1 VPDDGFH
8 CAPRPPVYIRAMI
21 TLLLSV
27 AALAG
32 DSVRPGVV
40 APEDSLRQRIEARIA
55 TVPGARVGVV
65 LHDLRD
71 RFQVAIAADSTFHA
85 ASTMKLPVMIELFR
99 QVDAGHLSLDQ
110 SLLVVNSFGSIV
122 DGSNYALDPGDDSDS
137 SLYAMVGKRVPVRD
151 LIEHMITRSSNL
163 ATNTLIPVA
172 GATNANAT
180 AHALGATRMRVLRGV
195 EDGKAF
201 ALGMNNT
208 TTASDLTALLLAI
221 ERGTAAS
228 PASCTRMREILL
240 REIYSGDIPAGL
252 PAGTPVAQKTGSI
265 TGVLHDAAIVY
276 PPGRTPYVL
285 VVLTSNIPDE
295 ANARALTVD
304 ISRMVWEFVSAR

>member
-1 VPDDGFH
+1 
-8 CAPRPPVYIRAMI
+8 MI
-21 TLLLSV
+21 TLLMLS

-32 DSVRPGVV
+32 DSLPTTRP
-40 APEDSLRQRIEARIA
+40 APEDSLRARIEARIA
-55 TVPGARVGVV
+55 EVPNARVAVV

-71 RFQVAIAADSTFHA
+71 RYVVGIAEDSSFHA
-85 ASTMKLPVMIELFR
+85 ASTMKVPVMIELFR

-122 DGSNYALDPGDDSDS
+122 DGSNFTLDAGDDSDS
-137 SLYAMVGKRVPVRD
+137 SLYAMVGTRVPVRD

-172 GATNANAT
+172 GAENANAT
-180 AHALGATRMRVLRGV
+180 AHALGATHMRVLRGV

-201 ALGMNNT
+201 ARGMNNT
-208 TTASDLTALLLAI
+208 TTASDLAALLLAI

-228 PASCTRMREILL
+228 RASCDEMRSILL

-285 VVLTSNIPDE
+285 VVLTANIAAEPV
-295 ANARALTVD
+295 AKALTTD
-304 ISRMVWEFVSAR
+304 ISRMVWEFTSTH

>member
-1 VPDDGFH
+1 
-8 CAPRPPVYIRAMI
+8 MI
-21 TLLLSV
+21 TLLLSIV
-27 AALAG
+27 TLAG
-32 DSVRPGVV
+32 DSVRP
-40 APEDSLRQRIEARIA
+40 APLPPEDSLRARIEARIA
-55 TVPGARVGVV
+55 AVPGARVGVV
-65 LHDLRD
+65 LQDLGE
-71 RFQVAIAADSTFHA
+71 RFHVGVAADTSFHA
-85 ASTMKLPVMIELFR
+85 ASTMKVPVMIELFR
-99 QVDAGHLSLDQ
+99 QADSHHLSLDQ

-122 DGSNYALDPGDDSDS
+122 DGSNYALDAGDDSDS
-137 SLYAMVGKRVPVRD
+137 SLYAMIGRRVPIRD

-172 GATNANAT
+172 GAANANAT

-195 EDGKAF
+195 EDGKAY
-201 ALGMNNT
+201 ARGMNNT
-208 TTASDLTALLLAI
+208 TTANDLAALLLAI

-228 PASCTRMREILL
+228 PASCAQMRDILL

-252 PAGTPVAQKTGSI
+252 PPGTPVAQKTGSI

-285 VVLTSNIPDE
+285 IVLTANIPDE
-295 ANARALTVD
+295 PVAKALTAD

>member
-1 VPDDGFH
+1 
-8 CAPRPPVYIRAMI
+8 MI
-21 TLLLSV
+21 TLLLLS

-32 DSVRPGVV
+32 DTTAAKR
-40 APEDSLRQRIEARIA
+40 ATPEDSLRARIEARIA
-55 TVPGARVGVV
+55 QVPGARVAVV

-71 RFQVAIAADSTFHA
+71 RFVLGIAEDSTFHA
-85 ASTMKLPVMIELFR
+85 ASTMKVPVMIELFR

-122 DGSNYALDPGDDSDS
+122 DGSNYTLDAGDDSDS
-137 SLYAMVGKRVPVRD
+137 SLYAMIGKRVPIRD

-172 GATNANAT
+172 GAANANAT
-180 AHALGATRMRVLRGV
+180 AHALGATHMRVLRGV

-208 TTASDLTALLLAI
+208 TTASDLAALLLAI
-221 ERGTAAS
+221 ERGSAAS
-228 PASCTRMREILL
+228 RASCDQMRSILL

-252 PAGTPVAQKTGSI
+252 PPGIPVAQKTGSI

-285 VVLTSNIPDE
+285 VVLTANIPQE
-295 ANARALTVD
+295 PVAKSLTTD
-304 ISRMVWEFVSAR
+304 ISRMVWEFTSAR

>member
-1 VPDDGFH
+1 
-8 CAPRPPVYIRAMI
+8 MI
-21 TLLLSV
+21 TLLLLS

-32 DSVRPGVV
+32 DSAGRKAL
-40 APEDSLRQRIEARIA
+40 APEDSLRARIEARIA
-55 TVPGARVGVV
+55 EVPGARVAVV
-65 LHDLRD
+65 LHDLQD
-71 RFQVAIAADSTFHA
+71 RYVVGIAADSSFHA
-85 ASTMKLPVMIELFR
+85 ASTMKVPVMIELFR

-122 DGSNYALDPGDDSDS
+122 DGSNYTLDAGDDSDS
-137 SLYAMVGKRVPVRD
+137 SLYAMIGKRVPIRD

-180 AHALGATRMRVLRGV
+180 AHALGATHMRVLRGV

-208 TTASDLTALLLAI
+208 TTANDLAALLLAI
-221 ERGTAAS
+221 ERGSAAS
-228 PASCTRMREILL
+228 RSSCDAMRAILL

-252 PAGTPVAQKTGSI
+252 PPGTPVAQKTGSI

-285 VVLTSNIPDE
+285 VVLTANIAAEPV
-295 ANARALTVD
+295 ARALTTD
-304 ISRMVWEFVSAR
+304 ISRMVWEFTSAR

>member
-1 VPDDGFH
+1 
-8 CAPRPPVYIRAMI
+8 MI
-21 TLLLSV
+21 TLLLLS

-32 DSVRPGVV
+32 DSTAGRPP
-40 APEDSLRQRIEARIA
+40 APEDSLRTRIEARIA
-55 TVPGARVGVV
+55 QVPDARVAVV

-71 RFQVAIAADSTFHA
+71 RFVLGIAEDSTFHA
-85 ASTMKLPVMIELFR
+85 ASTMKVPVMIELFR

-122 DGSNYALDPGDDSDS
+122 DGSNYTLDAGDDSDS
-137 SLYAMVGKRVPVRD
+137 SLYAMIGKRVPIRD

-172 GATNANAT
+172 GAANANAT
-180 AHALGATRMRVLRGV
+180 AHALGATHMRVLRGV

-208 TTASDLTALLLAI
+208 TTASDLAALLLAI

-228 PASCTRMREILL
+228 RTSCDQMRSILL

-252 PAGTPVAQKTGSI
+252 PPGTPVAQKTGSI

-285 VVLTSNIPDE
+285 VVLTANIPQE
-295 ANARALTVD
+295 AVAKALTTD
-304 ISRMVWEFVSAR
+304 ISRMVWEFTSAR

>member
-1 VPDDGFH
+1 M
-8 CAPRPPVYIRAMI
+8 A
-21 TLLLSV
+21 

-32 DSVRPGVV
+32 DSAGPARLT
-40 APEDSLRQRIEARIA
+40 PEDSLQARIEARIA
-55 TVPGARVGVV
+55 AVSGARVGIV
-65 LHDLRD
+65 LQDLRD
-71 RFQVAIAADSTFHA
+71 RFRVGIAADSTFHA
-85 ASTMKLPVMIELFR
+85 ASTMKVPVMIELFR

-110 SLLVVNSFGSIV
+110 TLLVVNSFGSIV
-122 DGSNYALDPGDDSDS
+122 DGSNYTLDPGDDSDS
-137 SLYAMVGKRVPVRD
+137 SLYAMIGKRVPVRD

-172 GATNANAT
+172 GAANANAT
-180 AHALGATRMRVLRGV
+180 AHALGATHMRVLRGV

-208 TTASDLTALLLAI
+208 TTASDLAALLLAI

-228 PASCTRMREILL
+228 PRSCAEMRAILL

-252 PAGTPVAQKTGSI
+252 PPGTPVAQKTGSI

-285 VVLTSNIPDE
+285 VVLTANIPEE
-295 ANARALTVD
+295 AVAKALTTD
-304 ISRMVWEFVSAR
+304 ISRMVWEYVSSR

>member
-1 VPDDGFH
+1 
-8 CAPRPPVYIRAMI
+8 MI
-21 TLLLSV
+21 TLLLLS

-32 DSVRPGVV
+32 DSTLQPVRT
-40 APEDSLRQRIEARIA
+40 PEDSLRARIEARIA
-55 TVPGARVGVV
+55 EVPGARVAVV

-71 RFQVAIAADSTFHA
+71 RFFVGIAEDSTFHA
-85 ASTMKLPVMIELFR
+85 ASTMKVPVMIELFR

-122 DGSNYALDPGDDSDS
+122 DGSNYRLDAGDDSDS
-137 SLYAMVGKRVPVRD
+137 SLYAMIGKRVPIRD

-172 GATNANAT
+172 GASNANAT
-180 AHALGATRMRVLRGV
+180 AHALGATHMRVLRGV

-228 PASCTRMREILL
+228 RSSCDAMRSILL

-252 PAGTPVAQKTGSI
+252 PPGTPVAQKTGSI

-285 VVLTSNIPDE
+285 VVLTANIAEEPV
-295 ANARALTVD
+295 AKALTTD
-304 ISRMVWEFVSAR
+304 ISRMVWEFTSAR

>member
-1 VPDDGFH
+1 MF
-8 CAPRPPVYIRAMI
+8 
-21 TLLLSV
+21 TLLLS
-27 AALAG
+27 LITLG
-32 DSVRPGVV
+32 SDSVRRAPA
-40 APEDSLRQRIEARIA
+40 APEDSLQARIEARIA

-71 RFQVAIAADSTFHA
+71 RFHVGIAADSTFHA
-85 ASTMKLPVMIELFR
+85 ASTMKVPVMIELFR
-99 QVDAGHLSLDQ
+99 MADARHLSLDQ

-137 SLYAMVGKRVPVRD
+137 SLYAMVGKRVPVRE

-172 GATNANAT
+172 GAANANAT
-180 AHALGATRMRVLRGV
+180 AHALGALHMRVLRGV
-195 EDGKAF
+195 EDGKAY
-201 ALGMNNT
+201 ARGMNNT
-208 TTASDLTALLLAI
+208 TTAGDLAALLLAI

-228 PASCTRMREILL
+228 PASCREMRAILL

-276 PPGRTPYVL
+276 PAGKTPYVL
-285 VVLTSNIPDE
+285 VILTANISDE
-295 ANARALTVD
+295 AVAKSLTTD
-304 ISRMVWEFVSAR
+304 ISRMVWEFVSTR

>member
-1 VPDDGFH
+1 
-8 CAPRPPVYIRAMI
+8 MI
-21 TLLLSV
+21 TLLLSLMV
-27 AALAG
+27 LGGDSIPDAAL
-32 DSVRPGVV
+32 
-40 APEDSLRQRIEARIA
+40 APEDSLQVRIEARIA
-55 TVPGARVGVV
+55 TVPGARVAVV

-71 RFQVAIAADSTFHA
+71 RFHVGIAADSTFHA
-85 ASTMKLPVMIELFR
+85 ASTMKVPVMIELFR
-99 QVDAGHLSLDQ
+99 MVDAGHLSLDQ

-122 DGSNYALDPGDDSDS
+122 DGSNYALDAGDDSDS

-172 GATNANAT
+172 GAANANAT
-180 AHALGATRMRVLRGV
+180 AHALGATHMRVLRGV

-228 PASCTRMREILL
+228 PASCRAMREILL

-252 PAGTPVAQKTGSI
+252 PPGTPVAQKTGSI

-276 PPGRTPYVL
+276 PPGKTPYVL
-285 VVLTSNIPDE
+285 VVLTANIPDE
-295 ANARALTVD
+295 AVAKSLTTD
-304 ISRMVWEFVSAR
+304 ISRMVWEFVSTR

>member
-1 VPDDGFH
+1 
-8 CAPRPPVYIRAMI
+8 MI
-21 TLLLSV
+21 TLLLLS

-32 DSVRPGVV
+32 DTTAAKR
-40 APEDSLRQRIEARIA
+40 ATPEDSLRARIEARIA
-55 TVPGARVGVV
+55 QVPGARVAVV

-71 RFQVAIAADSTFHA
+71 RFVLGIAEDSTFHA
-85 ASTMKLPVMIELFR
+85 ASTMKVPVMIELFR

-122 DGSNYALDPGDDSDS
+122 DGSNYMLDAGDDSDS
-137 SLYAMVGKRVPVRD
+137 SLYAMIGKRVPIRD

-172 GATNANAT
+172 GAANANAT
-180 AHALGATRMRVLRGV
+180 AHALGATHMRVLRGV

-208 TTASDLTALLLAI
+208 TTASDLAALLLAI
-221 ERGTAAS
+221 ERGSAAS
-228 PASCTRMREILL
+228 RASCDQMRSILL

-252 PAGTPVAQKTGSI
+252 PPGIPVAQKTGSI

-285 VVLTSNIPDE
+285 VVLTANIPQE
-295 ANARALTVD
+295 PVAKSLTTD
-304 ISRMVWEFVSAR
+304 ISRMVWEFTSAR

>member
-1 VPDDGFH
+1 
-8 CAPRPPVYIRAMI
+8 MI
-21 TLLLSV
+21 TLLMLS

-32 DSVRPGVV
+32 DSLPTTRP
-40 APEDSLRQRIEARIA
+40 APEDSLRARIEARIA
-55 TVPGARVGVV
+55 EVPNARVAVV

-71 RFQVAIAADSTFHA
+71 RYVVGIAEDSSFHA
-85 ASTMKLPVMIELFR
+85 ASTMKVPVMIELFR

-122 DGSNYALDPGDDSDS
+122 DGSNFTLDAGDDSDS

-172 GATNANAT
+172 GAENANAT
-180 AHALGATRMRVLRGV
+180 AHALGATHMRVLRGV

-201 ALGMNNT
+201 ARGMNNT
-208 TTASDLTALLLAI
+208 TTASDLAALLLAI

-228 PASCTRMREILL
+228 RASCDEMRSILL

-285 VVLTSNIPDE
+285 VVLTANIAAEPV
-295 ANARALTVD
+295 AKALTTD
-304 ISRMVWEFVSAR
+304 ISRMVWEFTSTH

>member
-1 VPDDGFH
+1 
-8 CAPRPPVYIRAMI
+8 MI

-27 AALAG
+27 ATLAS
-32 DSVRPGVV
+32 DSAHRAVA
-40 APEDSLRQRIEARIA
+40 APEDSLRERIEARIA
-55 TVPGARVGVV
+55 AVPGARVGIV

-71 RFQVAIAADSTFHA
+71 RFQVGIATDSTFHA
-85 ASTMKLPVMIELFR
+85 ASTMKVPVMIELFR

-110 SLLVVNSFGSIV
+110 GLLVVNSFGSIV

-137 SLYAMVGKRVPVRD
+137 SLYALVGKRVPIRD

-172 GATNANAT
+172 GAANANAT

-221 ERGTAAS
+221 ERGPRPRRRVARRCVTFS
-228 PASCTRMREILL
+228 SRDLQRRHPGR
-240 REIYSGDIPAGL
+240 P
-252 PAGTPVAQKTGSI
+252 PPGTPVAQKTGSI

-276 PPGRTPYVL
+276 PPGKTPYVL

-295 ANARALTVD
+295 PVAKALTVD
-304 ISRMVWEFVSAR
+304 ISRMVWEFVSTR

>member
-1 VPDDGFH
+1 MF
-8 CAPRPPVYIRAMI
+8 
-21 TLLLSV
+21 TLLLSLI
-27 AALAG
+27 ALG
-32 DSVRPGVV
+32 SDSVRSAPS
-40 APEDSLRQRIEARIA
+40 APEDSLQARIEARIA
-55 TVPGARVGVV
+55 AVPGARVGVV

-71 RFQVAIAADSTFHA
+71 RFHVGIAADSTFHA
-85 ASTMKLPVMIELFR
+85 ASTMKVPVMIELFR
-99 QVDAGHLSLDQ
+99 MVDAAHLSLDQ

-137 SLYAMVGKRVPVRD
+137 SLYAMVGKRVPVRE

-172 GATNANAT
+172 GAANANAT
-180 AHALGATRMRVLRGV
+180 AHALGAVHMRVLRGV
-195 EDGKAF
+195 EDGKAY

-208 TTASDLTALLLAI
+208 TTASDLAALLLAI

-228 PASCTRMREILL
+228 PASCREMREILL

-276 PPGRTPYVL
+276 PAGKTPYVL
-285 VVLTSNIPDE
+285 VVLTANISDE
-295 ANARALTVD
+295 AVAKSLTTD
-304 ISRMVWEFVSAR
+304 ISRLVWEFVSTR

>member
-1 VPDDGFH
+1 MLP
-8 CAPRPPVYIRAMI
+8 
-21 TLLLSV
+21 LLLMA

-32 DSVRPGVV
+32 DSVPAARLT
-40 APEDSLRQRIEARIA
+40 AEDSLQARIEARIA
-55 TVPGARVGVV
+55 AVPGARVGVV

-71 RFQVAIAADSTFHA
+71 RFHVGIAADSSFHA
-85 ASTMKLPVMIELFR
+85 ASTMKVPVMIELFR

-110 SLLVVNSFGSIV
+110 TLLVVNSFGSIV
-122 DGSNYALDPGDDSDS
+122 DGSNYTLDPGDDSDS
-137 SLYAMVGKRVPVRD
+137 SLYAMIGKRVPVRD

-172 GATNANAT
+172 GAANANAT
-180 AHALGATRMRVLRGV
+180 AHALGATHMRVLRGV

-208 TTASDLTALLLAI
+208 TTASDLSALLLAI

-228 PASCTRMREILL
+228 RASCDQMRQILL

-285 VVLTSNIPDE
+285 VVLTANIPQE
-295 ANARALTVD
+295 AVAKALTTD
-304 ISRMVWEFVSAR
+304 ISRLVWEFAAAQR

>member
-1 VPDDGFH
+1 
-8 CAPRPPVYIRAMI
+8 MI
-21 TLLLSV
+21 TLLLSL
-27 AALAG
+27 AALGG
-32 DSVRPGVV
+32 DSVRHAPP
-40 APEDSLRQRIEARIA
+40 APEDSLRTRIEARIA
-55 TVPGARVGVV
+55 AVPGARVGIV
-65 LHDLRD
+65 LHDLLD
-71 RFQVAIAADSTFHA
+71 RFQVGIAADSTFHA
-85 ASTMKLPVMIELFR
+85 ASTMKVPVMIELFR
-99 QVDAGHLSLDQ
+99 MADAGRLSLDQ

-137 SLYAMVGKRVPVRD
+137 SLYAMVGKRVPVRE

-172 GATNANAT
+172 GAGNANAT

-195 EDGKAF
+195 EDGKAY

-208 TTASDLTALLLAI
+208 TTASDLAALLLAI

-228 PASCTRMREILL
+228 PASCRQMREILL

-276 PPGRTPYVL
+276 PPGKTPYVL
-285 VVLTSNIPDE
+285 VVLTADIPDE
-295 ANARALTVD
+295 AVAKSLTTD
-304 ISRMVWEFVSAR
+304 ISRMVWEFVSTR